1 MGIMGLNEE
10 LTANVG
16 MSRGG
21 GLLSQQRSRRGQGV
35 TKQTT

>member
-1 MGIMGLNEE
+1 MGLNEE

-16 MSRGG
+16 MSREGG
-21 GLLSQQRSRRGQGV
+21 GGRLLSQQRSRRVQGV

>member
-21 GLLSQQRSRRGQGV
+21 GGCSANSAAGV
-35 TKQTT
+35 GRA